1 MAKHST
7 RKDKR
12 KREWPAGMNNVH
24 IKKYFRK
31 RVRLAAKKS
40 DEPLNGNIGRKM
52 NERWDINDFK

>member
-1 MAKHST
+1 MAHYQP
-7 RKDKR
+7 RKDRR
-12 KREWPAGMNNVH
+12 KRDFPASLNDTK
-24 IKKYFRK
+24 IKRYFRK

>member
-1 MAKHST
+1 MGEA
-7 RKDKR
+7 R
-12 KREWPAGMNNVH
+12 REAEED
-24 IKKYFRK
+24 RK